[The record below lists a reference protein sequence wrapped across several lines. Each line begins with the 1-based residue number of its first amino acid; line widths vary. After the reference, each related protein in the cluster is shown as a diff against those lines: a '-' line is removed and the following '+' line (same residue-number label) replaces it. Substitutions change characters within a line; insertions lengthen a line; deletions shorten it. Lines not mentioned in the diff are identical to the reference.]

1 MVRYQIENDL
11 QITRMRRSDQR
22 IEIVQRAKYRIDV
35 QIAGDVIAK
44 VGHGRRENRRQP
56 DRINSEIE
64 EIGHT
69 IDDSRQIA
77 DSVAI
82 RVLKRPWIN
91 LIESSLS
98 PPRDTCMIHVE
109 SIQADRKTLRCRGR
123 IGRETQISR
132 AYGADSPRNELLP
145 T

>member
-11 QITRMRRSDQR
+11 QIARMRRSDQR

-35 QIAGDVIAK
+35 QIVGDVVAK

-64 EIGHT
+64 EIRQT

-91 LIESSLS
+91 LVEYSLS
-98 PPRDTCMIHVE
+98 PPRNRCMIHVE
-109 SIQADRKTLRCRGR
+109 
-123 IGRETQISR
+123 
-132 AYGADSPRNELLP
+132 GAP
-145 T
+145 